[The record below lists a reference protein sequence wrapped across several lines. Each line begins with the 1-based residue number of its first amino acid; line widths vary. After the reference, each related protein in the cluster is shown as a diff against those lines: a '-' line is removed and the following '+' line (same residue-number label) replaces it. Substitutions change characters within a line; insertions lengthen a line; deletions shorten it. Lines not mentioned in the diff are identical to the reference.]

1 MRLKSV
7 REGLLLVVNVEG
19 LFLEEILRILRSNS
33 ASLVKF
39 DGKFFK
45 K

>member
-19 LFLEEILRILRSNS
+19 FFGGNFENFE
-33 ASLVKF
+33 VK
-39 DGKFFK
+39 
-45 K
+45 

>member
-7 REGLLLVVNVEG
+7 REGLLLVVIVEG
-19 LFLEEILRILRSNS
+19 CLEEKLSILRSKS
-33 ASLVKF
+33 ANLVKF
-39 DGKFFK
+39 DGKSFK